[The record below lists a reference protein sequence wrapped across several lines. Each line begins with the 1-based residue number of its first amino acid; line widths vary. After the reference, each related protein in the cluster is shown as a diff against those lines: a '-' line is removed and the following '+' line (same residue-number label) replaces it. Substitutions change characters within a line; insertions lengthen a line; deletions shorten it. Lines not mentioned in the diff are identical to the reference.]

1 MQLGSEKTVPEGFIL
16 KEKEGCPTAVAVGVN
31 ADQMHTRDALT
42 FLGSLFHI
50 PTILAACT

>member
-16 KEKEGCPTAVAVGVN
+16 KEKEGCPTAVAVGVD
-31 ADQMHTRDALT
+31 ADQRQTRDALT